1 MPLTRAQIAGK
12 EPLVKIKTKI
22 RKTKYSAKI
31 HQLASLKVLE
41 DFKPI
46 SKNQFK
52 ISKLNCSGHNNFKID
67 ISKKSCTCPFW
78 LKHAICSHSLAF
90 SNLKELS
97 WFGPAYSGKSKK
109 FFTKCKRGRKGG
121 RAALAKSALQRQ

>member
-1 MPLTRAQIAGK
+1 M
-12 EPLVKIKTKI
+12 KIEKI
-22 RKTKYSAKI
+22 VNYYSSNDIEFKKFPRYSAKI

-97 WFGPAYSGKSKK
+97 WFGPAYSGKSKI
-109 FFTKCKRGRKGG
+109 FFY
-121 RAALAKSALQRQ
+121 